1 MSPCL
6 RLLTLKR
13 QREPEQERK
22 DITENKKKKEQ
33 ADTDE
38 FDSIIEH
45 LKVIVVEL
53 ESSNFS
59 NAEY

>member
-13 QREPEQERK
+13 QTEPEQERK